1 MSHVRPDQMSSCQGA
16 AEAQFSCK
24 NAGSHDSGQAS
35 RVVAR
40 IDWVCSSDAEQVEH
54 CTLRLKDCTTAN
66 GADLDGRHGDADL

>member
-16 AEAQFSCK
+16 AETQFSCK
-24 NAGSHDSGQAS
+24 HTGSYDAGQAS

-54 CTLRLKDCTTAN
+54 GTLRLKDGTTAN
-66 GADLDGRHGDADL
+66 GANLDGRHGDADL